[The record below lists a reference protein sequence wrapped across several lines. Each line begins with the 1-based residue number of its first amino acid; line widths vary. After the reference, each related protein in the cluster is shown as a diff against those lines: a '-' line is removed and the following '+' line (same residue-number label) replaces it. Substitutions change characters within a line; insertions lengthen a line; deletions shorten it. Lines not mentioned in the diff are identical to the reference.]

1 MTGTGHRSQVQVTG
15 TGHRSQV
22 TGNRYRSQVTGT
34 GNRSQVTGTGD
45 RYRSQVQVTGTVSRK
60 VQECPIILPRLFYIE
75 IIKQNLKFDQHIY
88 ITASYVT
95 FNSVKIN
102 KPITCIELK

>member
-1 MTGTGHRSQVQVTG
+1 M
-15 TGHRSQV
+15 
-22 TGNRYRSQVTGT
+22 
-34 GNRSQVTGTGD
+34 TGTGD

-60 VQECPIILPRLFYIE
+60 VKECPIILPRLFYIE